1 MKKINDVSFIGSEIM
16 IVDDI
21 IENVELLMELL
32 SKEGFVVRTA
42 NEGELA
48 LRSISAKAPELILLD
63 IRMSGMD
70 GFEVCA
76 RLKTEATTSHIP
88 VIFISAFG
96 DDKQKVKGFEVGG
109 VDYVTKPFSPAE
121 VLSRV
126 KNHVLLRRTQ
136 AELENRAIELETAL
150 AQVKRLNSLLPICS
164 SCKKIRDDQG
174 YWQQIEDYISEHAD
188 VDFSHSICPDCMREL
203 YPEYAERVLAR
214 LEEKRNRQ

>member
-1 MKKINDVSFIGSEIM
+1 MKQINDVSFLGSEIM

-21 IENVELLMELL
+21 LENVELLMELL

-42 NEGELA
+42 NDGELA
-48 LRSISAKAPELILLD
+48 LRSIRAKAPELILLD

-70 GFEVCA
+70 GFEVCS
-76 RLKTEATTSHIP
+76 RLKAEAGTSQIP
-88 VIFISAFG
+88 VMFISAFG
-96 DDKQKVKGFEVGG
+96 DEKQKVKGFEVGG

-121 VLSRV
+121 VISRV
-126 KNHVLLRRTQ
+126 KTHVTLRRTQ
-136 AELENRAIELETAL
+136 VELENRAVQLENAL

-203 YPEYAERVLAR
+203 YPEHAERVLAR
-214 LEEKRNRQ
+214 LEEKRARE